1 MKSEVGILVEA
12 GLGRLIKPRMNNV
25 TGRVHYYVRGRRAWP
40 KIFEGEEINLHE
52 WFEEGIIEE
61 ATRFCRWLQQSIGRR
76 CEVTCRKGHEEYS
89 VYLNIEV
96 DAKLTL
102 SSTESQ
108 EILAPLNCIR
118 LSRDPS

>member
-1 MKSEVGILVEA
+1 MKSEVDILAEA

-25 TGRVHYYVRGRRAWP
+25 TGQVNYYVRGRCAWP

-61 ATRFCRWLQQSIGRR
+61 ATRFCRWLQQRIGRR
-76 CEVTCRKGHEEYS
+76 CEATCRKGHEEYS